1 MESTAEVPLGLGDMP
16 AEVIDRI
23 LGLLDN
29 VDFCACAAASR
40 LWHVYSPA
48 DYARRIVA
56 SRGWSG
62 PLDLLETG
70 NATAVRGLV
79 ALGRMDLADYESAPF
94 LAAHRGHLGLIIALH
109 ELDAPGFDSAPGVMD
124 CAVDD
129 GHLDIAIFLH
139 GHRKGGCTTYAMNRA
154 AAHGRLDLV
163 DFLHRNRREGCT
175 RRAMDYAAA
184 NGHFDVVVYLHEN
197 RTEGCSVGAV
207 NRAAAN
213 GHRDVV
219 AYLLAHR
226 TEGSTPLALATAAA
240 NGDVGML
247 RTLTEDCPT
256 VQPGDRRAMDAA
268 AANGHLDA
276 VAYLDEKRTE
286 GCTGR
291 AIVDAADGGHF
302 DVVLFLLDHRLA
314 DCVEGLHRAADA
326 ALAHGRMD
334 VAERIWARST
344 MRYTPSM
351 SVFIGAARGG
361 HTAVLSMLRKHHRA
375 TFDEYIDDMTF
386 AAVAN
391 GHVGAAR
398 FCINHAPQSTATGHQ
413 PADIVR
419 ARHRKGRIRDAVEF
433 AAAAGHVQVIGE
445 VDSVL
450 YDATES
456 YLDGILTA
464 AASNGH
470 LPVIDLV
477 LRRRPYVRLGE
488 CVVQAAAAAGH
499 TAILDHLLERP
510 HWHGPPAGLVRAA
523 IDAAAGAGHN
533 HILEWLSRRP
543 DVGPSA
549 WRSSSAVDE
558 AFAGGH
564 VSTLRLL
571 RDPAFGQRAGY
582 HSVADKSNNNNDDGD
597 GKDTDN
603 TGDGDAARSRANG
616 LPEPMHWSWE
626 RAARHGHLAAI
637 SYLYAEGIRADCWF
651 RTMTEAILG
660 DHLAV
665 VKFVYRTMPS
675 HDPSSV
681 LGVAHKHRRYRI
693 AQWLDDAIQ
702 HGAYRPPQPPPPA
715 RDDLTQECRFIWG
728 VRRTGKSALMAQML
742 GHIYGPRGDDDNRS
756 LVVFSGPLHAAFNS
770 DHRDTTQQSAET
782 DASLPS
788 RMDEVD

>member
-1 MESTAEVPLGLGDMP
+1 M
-16 AEVIDRI
+16 
-23 LGLLDN
+23 
-29 VDFCACAAASR
+29 
-40 LWHVYSPA
+40 
-48 DYARRIVA
+48 
-56 SRGWSG
+56 
-62 PLDLLETG
+62 
-70 NATAVRGLV
+70 AVRGLV
-79 ALGRMDLADYESAPF
+79 ALGRLDLADYESAPF
-94 LAAHRGHLGLIIALH
+94 LAAHRGHLGLIVALH

-129 GHLDIAIFLH
+129 GHLDIVVFLH
-139 GHRKGGCTTYAMNRA
+139 AHHKGGCTTYAMNRA

-197 RTEGCSVGAV
+197 RTEGCSVSAV

-219 AYLLAHR
+219 IYLLCNR
-226 TEGSTPLALATAAA
+226 TEGSTPSALAAAAA

-247 RTLTEDCPT
+247 RALTEDCPV

-268 AANGHLDA
+268 AANGHLAA

-314 DCVEGLHRAADA
+314 DCVEGLQRAADA
-326 ALAHGRMD
+326 ALAHGCTD

-344 MRYTPSM
+344 MQYSPSAG
-351 SVFIGAARGG
+351 VFLGAARGG
-361 HTAVLSMLRKHHRA
+361 HTAVLLMLRKHHRA
-375 TFDEYIDDMTF
+375 TFDEHIDSMTF

-398 FCINHAPQSTATGHQ
+398 FCIDHAPQSKDA
-413 PADIVR
+413 VR
-419 ARHRKGRIRDAVEF
+419 TRHRTGRIRDAVEF
-433 AAAAGHVQVIGE
+433 AAAGGHVQVIGE

-450 YDATES
+450 YEATES
-456 YLDGILTA
+456 YLDGIMTA

-523 IDAAAGAGHN
+523 IDAAASAGHN

-549 WRSSSAVDE
+549 WRSSSAVDK

-571 RDPAFGQRAGY
+571 RDPAFGRRTGY
-582 HSVADKSNNNNDDGD
+582 HSIADERSNNGDDDGD
-597 GKDTDN
+597 RDSKG
-603 TGDGDAARSRANG
+603 TGRDCAARSHANG
-616 LPEPMHWSWE
+616 PPEPMHWSWE

-702 HGAYRPPQPPPPA
+702 HGAYRPPQPPAPA
-715 RDDLTQECRFIWG
+715 RDDLAGEYRFIWG
-728 VRRTGKSALMAQML
+728 MRGTGKSLLMAQML
-742 GHIYGPRGDDDNRS
+742 GHIYGLRGDDDNRS
-756 LVVFSGPLHAAFNS
+756 LVAFSGRLHAAFDS
-770 DHRDTTQQSAET
+770 AHRDTTQQSAET
-782 DASLPS
+782 DASMPS